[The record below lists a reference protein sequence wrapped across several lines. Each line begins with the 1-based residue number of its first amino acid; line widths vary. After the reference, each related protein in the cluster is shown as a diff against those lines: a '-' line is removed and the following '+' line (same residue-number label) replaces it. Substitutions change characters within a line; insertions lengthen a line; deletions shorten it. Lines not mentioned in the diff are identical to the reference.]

1 MIPQVSTQVPT
12 QVSPTAMSEV
22 QNGRQQGPCHKV
34 ASCYMNEAIGVYPIV
49 ISPIVI
55 VIVFRHWAYI
65 LVYAKLL
72 HQQFISFIEDF
83 T

>member
-1 MIPQVSTQVPT
+1 
-12 QVSPTAMSEV
+12 
-22 QNGRQQGPCHKV
+22 
-34 ASCYMNEAIGVYPIV
+34 MNEAIGVYPIV